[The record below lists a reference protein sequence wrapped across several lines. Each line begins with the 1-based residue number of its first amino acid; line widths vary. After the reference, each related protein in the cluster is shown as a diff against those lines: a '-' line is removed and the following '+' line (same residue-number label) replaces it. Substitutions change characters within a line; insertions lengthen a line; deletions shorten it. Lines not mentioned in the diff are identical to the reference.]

1 MTNPASPRLAPDLV
15 IDLPRL
21 LAGRLLIQ
29 AMSGYG
35 KTTAARRLLEQ
46 THGRVQQLIVDPEG
60 EFASLR
66 EVGDYLI
73 CRPTGGDVEASP
85 KTAKVLARKL
95 LETGASAVLDIY
107 ELNHADRLRFVR
119 YFFEALVDAPKHL
132 YHPVLIF
139 LDEAH
144 VFAPEAGNAESGD
157 AVASLASR
165 GRKRG
170 FALCVATQRLSKLKK
185 DVAAEMANKMIGR
198 TGLDIDLKRA
208 LDELGLKSGGE
219 AAAQI
224 RGAVEGEFL
233 IFGPA
238 LSDQVRKIL
247 VDQPVTK
254 APPSGTAF
262 TAPPPPAKVRAI
274 LDQAFRDLPKEA
286 ETEAQ
291 TVDSLRALVASQK
304 GTITRLE
311 KAATAQ
317 GVPEIEVKRRV
328 AEAVNAA
335 LADVLTADKV
345 HALRRLLGQAAAL
358 VEGQPAPAPL
368 AQANG
373 HAHQAPAKAAPPAP
387 SRPTEPVRRRPEPT
401 EGDEKESIRRG
412 ARDMLRALAV
422 WPDGYSDVQLASV
435 TGFGVKGS
443 TYRAYRGDLV
453 RAGYITRDGVINHI
467 TPAGVEFLAGDIPQ
481 APRTLE
487 EVLALWR
494 PQLRKGAFE
503 MLRAV
508 VDHGP
513 ITPERLAEVVATD
526 RTGSTF
532 RAYLGDIVR
541 PGLVAKKN
549 GALYRGGILDLIGA

>member
-1 MTNPASPRLAPDLV
+1 MPNAHHATTEPTLAAGLV
-15 IDLPRL
+15 IDLVRL

-46 THGRVQQLIVDPEG
+46 THGRVQQIIVDPEG

-66 EVGDYLI
+66 EIGDYLI

-85 KTAKVLARKL
+85 KTAKILARKL

-107 ELNHADRLRFVR
+107 ELNHADRLKFVR

-208 LDELGLKSGGE
+208 LDELGVKGGE

-238 LSDQVRKIL
+238 LSDRVRKIL
-247 VDQPVTK
+247 VDQPITK

-286 ETEAQ
+286 EAEAQ

-311 KAATAQ
+311 KAVAGV

-345 HALRRLLGQAAAL
+345 HALRRFLGQALAL
-358 VEGQPAPAPL
+358 VDEQHAAQPSAKP
-368 AQANG
+368 AQA
-373 HAHQAPAKAAPPAP
+373 APKAAPPPP
-387 SRPTEPVRRRPEPT
+387 SRPTEPVRRRAEPA

-422 WPDGYSDVQLASV
+422 WPEGYSDVQLASV

-453 RAGYITRDGVINHI
+453 RAGYVKREGVINHI
-467 TPAGVEFLAGDIPQ
+467 TPQGVEFLGGDIPQ

-513 ITPERLAEVVATD
+513 LTPERLAEVVATD

-549 GALYRGGILDLIGA
+549 GALHRGGILDLIGA